1 MERAFQR
8 ITLIAGLLLYIVD
21 YGSDMYVAF
30 QYHRNNE
37 TWWFSLTLIFI
48 IGPSILVNIR
58 AIFQDFNVI
67 TSIAAFLQLTV
78 VLRYI
83 EAFYDRSRVVMVA
96 KLRYLE
102 TMTESAPQ
110 WCLQVYIMIRQWYFP
125 WYTVLSSALSLVSL
139 AWSVTALEKERV
151 AAKDRELNWETVLAF
166 LIWQIFTLI
175 SRVSAIVIIAYV
187 YRYYAIIFLVL
198 HWLIFM
204 AVMLLAIKTIQDNGL
219 GSALFLSCLTGYT
232 SLFHFSKTD
241 VLVTRSANT
250 ELCAG
255 YFFLLIENAILLTLS
270 FTYEIPETAHMDI
283 LKPVVTCCVVIGS
296 FVSLI
301 GFIFY
306 YCCADRGL

>member
-1 MERAFQR
+1 M
-8 ITLIAGLLLYIVD
+8 TIAYT
-21 YGSDMYVAF
+21 MYVAF
-30 QYHRNNE
+30 QYHQNNE

-58 AIFQDFNVI
+58 AIVQDLSVRTN
-67 TSIAAFLQLTV
+67 IAAVLQLTV
-78 VLRYI
+78 ILRYI
-83 EAFYDRSRVVMVA
+83 EAFFDQSRVVMVA

-102 TMTESAPQ
+102 TMTEGAPQ
-110 WCLQVYIMIRQWYFP
+110 WCLQVYIMICQWYFP
-125 WYTVLSSALSLVSL
+125 WYTVLSSVLSLLSLV
-139 AWSVTALEKERV
+139 WSVTALEKERV
-151 AAKDRELNWETVLAF
+151 AVRDRELKFEAVLAF

-175 SRVSAIVIIAYV
+175 SRVSAIVSIAYV
-187 YRYYAIIFLVL
+187 FRYYAIIFLML

-204 AVMLLAIKTIQDNGL
+204 AVMLLAIETVEDNGL

-255 YFFLLIENAILLTLS
+255 YFFLLVENAILLTSS

-283 LKPVVTCCVVIGS
+283 LEPAVISCVIIGS
-296 FVSLI
+296 FVSLM

-306 YCCADRGL
+306 YCCADRGP